1 MWLRGSQCSFF
12 RPNDWKSE
20 VSEDKRAILDDTT
33 ALQMIKPD
41 LAMAVGIRL
50 LGNN

>member
-1 MWLRGSQCSFF
+1 MGASEASLGLVTESQRCQ
-12 RPNDWKSE
+12 KGC
-20 VSEDKRAILDDTT
+20 LDDGT

-41 LAMAVGIRL
+41 LAMAVGIRI